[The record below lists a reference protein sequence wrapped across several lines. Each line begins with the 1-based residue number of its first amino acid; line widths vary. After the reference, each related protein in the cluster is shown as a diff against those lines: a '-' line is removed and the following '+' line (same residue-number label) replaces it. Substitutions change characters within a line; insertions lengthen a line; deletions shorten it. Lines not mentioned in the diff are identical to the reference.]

1 MKEINL
7 LIAEPSVK
15 LQEEIKQRIKY
26 EDNINL
32 IDIVSDGKACLEK
45 IAIHTDIDVLVL
57 DSVLP
62 TIDGFEVIKQIKNS
76 YKSVVKK
83 L

>member
-7 LIAEPSVK
+7 LIAEPSAK

-26 EDNINL
+26 EDSINL
-32 IDIVSDGKACLEK
+32 IDIVSDGKSCLEK

-62 TIDGFEVIKQIKNS
+62 TIDGFEVIKQIKIS
-76 YKSVVKK
+76 FTGTRIV
-83 L
+83 